1 MPRARLQAME
11 VLAQDGRA
19 PDDRGKVLT
28 LESRPHSSRAPIKR
42 DGTATAPRLL
52 LAEADKV
59 ARALLLPWLSG
70 LSAEIEEARDG
81 DALERALV
89 TGPRFHLVIA
99 SARLPE
105 PSALQVLARVRR
117 QGVTTPFIVVT
128 SVHGNMLRI
137 FMSDSEGTVLSSR
150 MVDGHN
156 LATLICDMIESQR

>member
-1 MPRARLQAME
+1 MPRARLRVTE
-11 VLAQDGRA
+11 IYAQDGRA
-19 PDDRGKVLT
+19 PDNRGKVLT
-28 LESRPHSSRAPIKR
+28 LESRPHSSRAPTTR
-42 DGTATAPRLL
+42 DGTSRAPRLL
-52 LAEADKV
+52 LAESDRA
-59 ARALLLPWLSG
+59 ARGLLLPWLSE
-70 LSAEIEEARDG
+70 LSAEIEEAHDG
-81 DALERALV
+81 HSLEHALLA
-89 TGPRFHLVIA
+89 GGRFHLVIA

-156 LATLICDMIESQR
+156 LASLICGMIDTQR

>member
-1 MPRARLQAME
+1 ME
-11 VLAQDGRA
+11 VFAQDGRT

-28 LESRPHSSRAPIKR
+28 LESRPHSSRAPIRR
-42 DGTATAPRLL
+42 DGRQVTPRLL
-52 LAEADKV
+52 LAEADRT
-59 ARALLLPWLSG
+59 ARGLLLPWLG
-70 LSAEIEEARDG
+70 DLGAEIVEARDG
-81 DALERALV
+81 DSLEQTLLA
-89 TGPRFHLVIA
+89 GPRFHLVIA

-156 LATLICDMIESQR
+156 LASLITGMIDNQR